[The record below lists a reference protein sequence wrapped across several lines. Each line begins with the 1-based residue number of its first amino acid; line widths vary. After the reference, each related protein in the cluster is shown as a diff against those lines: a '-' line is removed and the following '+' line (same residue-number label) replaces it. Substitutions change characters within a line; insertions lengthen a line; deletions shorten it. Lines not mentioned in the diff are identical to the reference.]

1 MVARVWQGVTR
12 AAVLSLLIL
21 AAQWSGPE
29 AGSRQV
35 DAVADVSSTASV
47 VLDSPNGNSR
57 VVVGLCEVAGKPG
70 VACYDVSW
78 RGTMV
83 IRRATLGVDLVDSE
97 PLGSNLAIVEVA
109 RRQGDM
115 RYPVYPGKS
124 SMARDHYREAVIS
137 LEERTAPH
145 RRLDVHFRAYD
156 DGVAFRYRFP
166 EQPGMTTLTIG
177 EERSTFA
184 FDGEPEAHILPLDTF
199 TTPYEVRYQRIP
211 LKDVSPD
218 ALLGLP
224 LLLEHPNG
232 IWTAL
237 TEANL
242 TDYAAMYVTAIDG
255 RPGALTS
262 RLSPRPDEPRVKVK
276 AKAPHVSP
284 WRVLM
289 MADDPGRLIESNL
302 VLNLNDPSVIED
314 TSWIKPGKTT
324 FPWWNGYELGDA
336 GFRGGLNTQ
345 TMKHYIDFCA
355 ETGIEY
361 HSLDGLERAWYD
373 GPINP
378 YQGADITTSVPEID
392 LPEVI
397 EYARQRG
404 VRLRLWMHWEA
415 ARAHMKTAFPVYERW
430 GIEGVM
436 LDFMNR
442 DDQEMVR
449 FLHEAIQLAAKHRL
463 TVTLHG
469 AAKPTG
475 LRRTYP
481 NLLTSEAVMN
491 LEYNKWDAE
500 GISPKHE
507 LTVPFV
513 RMLAG
518 PLDFHQGSFRHVW
531 PRAYT
536 PRRIAPVVQGT
547 RARALASY
555 VVLENH
561 LPMVAD
567 YPAAYR
573 HQQGLALLAEIPAT
587 WDDTRVVSGAVGQY
601 ITIARRSGELW
612 YVGSM
617 TDGAGRKLT
626 IPLDFLGPGQF
637 VAEVYADDLDAP
649 DEPSKL
655 TRRRLQVSAADRL
668 RAELAPAG
676 GQVIRLAPR

>member
-1 MVARVWQGVTR
+1 MSSRARATVI
-12 AAVLSLLIL
+12 LSLLIL
-21 AAQWSGPE
+21 AAPWSRPAAE
-29 AGSRQV
+29 SRQV
-35 DAVADVSSTASV
+35 NASDDGTDSV
-47 VLDSPNGNSR
+47 VLRSPNGHSQ
-57 VVVGLCEVAGKPG
+57 VVVRLCDEAGKPG
-70 VACYDVSW
+70 VPCYDVSW
-78 RGTMV
+78 RGNSV
-83 IRRATLGVDLVDSE
+83 IRRATVGIDLVDDD
-97 PLGSNLAIVEVA
+97 PLGSNFTVVDVT
-109 RRQGDM
+109 RHQGDE
-115 RYPVYPGKS
+115 RYAVHPGKS
-124 SMARDHYREAVIS
+124 SMARDHYHEVTIS
-137 LEERTAPH
+137 LEEETARH
-145 RRLDVHFRAYD
+145 RRLDLIFRAYD

-166 EQPGMTTLTIG
+166 EQPEMTRLTIA

-184 FDGEPEAHILPLDTF
+184 FDGELQAYTLPLETF
-199 TTPYEVRYQRIP
+199 TTPYEVRYQRVP
-211 LKDVSPD
+211 LRDVSPD
-218 ALLGLP
+218 GLLGLP

-232 IWTAL
+232 TWIAL

-242 TDYAAMYVTAIDG
+242 TDYAGMYVVSVDG

-262 RLSPRPDEPRVKVK
+262 RLSPWPDDPQVKVK
-276 AKAPHVSP
+276 AQVPHVSP

-289 MADDPGRLIESNL
+289 IADDPGRLIESNL
-302 VLNLNDPSVIED
+302 VLNLNEPSAIED

-324 FPWWNGYELGDA
+324 FPWWNGYEVGDV

-373 GPINP
+373 GPIRP

-392 LPEVI
+392 LPAVVD
-397 EYARQRG
+397 YARQRG

-415 ARAHMKTAFPVYERW
+415 AKAHMNTAFPVYERW

-442 DDQEMVR
+442 DDQQMVA
-449 FLHEAIQLAAKHRL
+449 FLEEAVQLAAKHHL

-469 AAKPTG
+469 ASKPTG

-491 LEYNKWDAE
+491 LEYDKWDEE
-500 GISPKHE
+500 GISPEHE
-507 LTVPFV
+507 LRVPFI

-531 PRAYT
+531 PRDYT
-536 PRRIAPVVQGT
+536 PQRIAPVVQGT
-547 RARALASY
+547 RARTLASY

-573 HQQGLALLAEIPAT
+573 EQPGLELLAEIPTT
-587 WDDTRVVSGAVGQY
+587 WDETRVVSGAIGEH
-601 ITIARRSGELW
+601 ITIARRSGKEW

-617 TDGAGRKLT
+617 TDEASRKLT
-626 IPLDFLGPGQF
+626 IPLDFVGSGRF
-637 VAEVYADDLDAP
+637 VAEVYADDLRA

-655 TRRRLQVSAADRL
+655 TSRRLQVSAADTI

-676 GQVIRLAPR
+676 GHVIRLVPR